1 MGSGAL
7 LLAALALLLALAVC
21 YLVAS
26 RRARRLS
33 DQRASLL
40 EEVGLLQRALLPP
53 VPERLGAVRT
63 SVAYRPSGGMGAGG
77 DFYDALTL
85 PGNRAAFILG
95 DVAGHGREAVA
106 QTAFMRFTLRAYLE
120 AGMAPREALQVA
132 GPVIGQHLE
141 DGVFATA
148 VIAVHDPATSSLVY
162 ASAGHPPPLVVGPE
176 RPEAVLAASS
186 PPIGLDLE
194 TGLRQTTLP
203 LRPGAVI
210 CLYTDGLAEARKATR
225 ILGRPRLGDFVEQL
239 GPTAPASELLERVAT
254 EARVVTDDMAAVLIR
269 PTGAT
274 GEASA
279 RHEQL
284 EVDAD
289 DAASGLA
296 EQFLAACHVGEA
308 ERPWLASEAGRLAR
322 EHGTAVLDVAFA
334 SPRPVA
340 AVLPGNVV
348 SIGAAASRPPTV
360 GHWPPPALRRTG
372 DSP

>member
-1 MGSGAL
+1 MGSDE
-7 LLAALALLLALAVC
+7 LLAAL
-21 YLVAS
+21 
-26 RRARRLS
+26 
-33 DQRASLL
+33 L
-40 EEVGLLQRALLPP
+40 EEIGVLQRALLPP
-53 VPERLGAVRT
+53 VPEQLGAVRT
-63 SVAYRPSGGMGAGG
+63 SVAYRPSEGMGAGG

-95 DVAGHGREAVA
+95 DVSGHGREAVA

-120 AGMAPREALQVA
+120 AGMSPREALQVA
-132 GPVIGQHLE
+132 GPVISHHLE

-162 ASAGHPPPLVVGPE
+162 ACAGHPPPLVVGPE

-186 PPIGLDLE
+186 PPIGLDLK

-225 ILGRPRLGDFVEQL
+225 ILGRPRIGDFVEQL
-239 GPTAPASELLERVAT
+239 SATAPAGELLERVAA
-254 EARVVTDDMAAVLIR
+254 EARIVTDDMAAVLIR

-274 GEASA
+274 GEPGA

-284 EVDAD
+284 EVDIDEAS
-289 DAASGLA
+289 SGLA
-296 EQFLAACHVGEA
+296 EQFLAACEVGPE
-308 ERPWLASEAGRLAR
+308 ERAWTVGEAGRLAR
-322 EHGTAVLDVAFA
+322 DHGTAVLDVAFSGA
-334 SPRPVA
+334 GPVV

-348 SIGAAASRPPTV
+348 SIGAASGRPPSI
-360 GHWPPPALRRTG
+360 GHWPPPSLRRTG
-372 DSP
+372 ESP